1 MNILVTGN
9 MGYVGP
15 GVVQQLRTSYPE
27 ARLIGLDM
35 GYFATAL
42 AGTDMLPECRVDVQ
56 YFGDVRRPPF
66 AALHRVDTV
75 VHLAAISNDP
85 MGNRF
90 ERVTLDINRGATVAL
105 ATQARALG
113 ASRFVF
119 ASSCSVYGSAGDEPR
134 TEESAVEPLTAY
146 SRSKVLAERDL
157 AELATR
163 DFQVTSLRFAT
174 ACGMSERL
182 RLDLVLNDFVAEA
195 MVSKTVR
202 VMSDGTPWRPLIHV
216 RDMARAMDWAITRG
230 DREGAF
236 LAVNVGAD
244 EANYQVKDLAAAVA
258 KVIPGAEIWVNPN
271 AGPDRRSYRVNFA
284 RFRRLAPAHQPQY
297 GLVDTIVEL
306 AEGLERMG
314 LKDGRC
320 PRSEFIRLDAL
331 SQLRSRGLVNEE
343 LTWTAT
349 AQRLPE

>member
-1 MNILVTGN
+1 

-15 GVVQQLRTSYPE
+15 GVAQQLRASYPHAE
-27 ARLIGLDM
+27 LVGLDI

-42 AGTDMLPECRVDVQ
+42 AEAEFLPECRVDVQ
-56 YFGDVRRPPF
+56 YFGDVRQPPP
-66 AALHRVDTV
+66 AALRDIDAV

-85 MGNRF
+85 MGKRF
-90 ERVTLDINRGATVAL
+90 ERVTMDVNHGATVAL
-105 ATQARALG
+105 ATRARAAG

-119 ASSCSVYGSAGDEPR
+119 ASSCSVYGVAGDEPR
-134 TEESAVEPLTAY
+134 TEDSSVEPLTAY

-157 AELATR
+157 ADLATK

-174 ACGMSERL
+174 ACGWSERL

-216 RDMARAMDWAITRG
+216 RDMARAIDWAIGRVSG
-230 DREGAF
+230 NEAF
-236 LAVNVGAD
+236 LTVNAGAD
-244 EANYQVKDLAAAVA
+244 EANYQVKDLATAVA
-258 KVIPGAEIWVNPN
+258 KVVPGAEIWMNPN

-284 RFRRLAPAHQPQY
+284 RFQRLAPAHQPRY
-297 GLVDTIVEL
+297 GLVDTIVGL
-306 AEGLERMG
+306 AEGLERMRF
-314 LKDGRC
+314 KDGRR

-331 SQLRSRGLVNEE
+331 AHLQGRGLVDEE
-343 LTWTAT
+343 LAWTAM
-349 AQRLPE
+349 ARRLGG